1 MKRTITTL
9 SLFLA
14 FFSNAQ
20 DLPQASPKA
29 KLEQRVGL
37 TDVSI
42 TYHRPS
48 VKDRVIFGDLVPY
61 NEVWRAGANEATII
75 SFSDDIEIIT
85 FSNEKISDINK
96 MNKNPKGPSKG
107 FVRKEV
113 KHNLKAGKY
122 ALFITPTDSIWKV
135 HFNTA
140 VDSWGS
146 SEYKAENDALVIEVM
161 PEVFGPKKRTN
172 KKSIGDNELPGDDKS
187 AINPML
193 KRNSTETLTF
203 SFHNVTDSTV
213 TFMMAWE
220 LTKFNFVVKVNAHKK
235 ALENI
240 EKAIKESSK
249 DNLWKVYRNSA
260 NYMFQ
265 GKHDINQALTW
276 VNKSIELNNTSWF
289 SFWLKAQILAEKGE
303 KAEAKKNA
311 EKALEMGK
319 AEAKKNNTKFN
330 YEESINKAIESWK

>member
-1 MKRTITTL
+1 MKKTITTL

-29 KLEQRVGL
+29 KLEQRIGL
-37 TDVSI
+37 TDV
-42 TYHRPS
+42 TVVYHRPS
-48 VKDRVIFGDLVPY
+48 VKDRVVFGDLVPY
-61 NEVWRAGANEATII
+61 NEVWRAGANTATL
-75 SFSDDIEIIT
+75 IT
-85 FSNEKISDINK
+85 FTDNVEIEGND
-96 MNKNPKGPSKG
+96 
-107 FVRKEV
+107 
-113 KHNLKAGKY
+113 LAAGTY
-122 ALFITPTDSIWKV
+122 ALYITPTEQEWQI

-140 VDSWGS
+140 TDSWGTNS
-146 SEYKAENDALVIEVM
+146 YKAENNAL
-161 PEVFGPKKRTN
+161 
-172 KKSIGDNELPGDDKS
+172 SISVSPTKAPFKS
-187 AINPML
+187 AQNRPNKLKDSTNNESGPMANSKAKKMNPMM
-193 KRNSTETLTF
+193 KNNFVETMRF
-203 SFHNVTDSTV
+203 SFDNITATTADLSLAWETTTV
-213 TFMMAWE
+213 TFSI
-220 LTKFNFVVKVNAHKK
+220 KVDAHKK
-235 ALENI
+235 ALDNI

-276 VNKSIELNNTSWF
+276 VNKSIELNDTSWF

-303 KAEAKKNA
+303 KSEAKKNA

-330 YEESINKAIESWK
+330 YEETINKAIESWK

>member
-1 MKRTITTL
+1 MKKIL
-9 SLFLA
+9 LAASLFSIVI
-14 FFSNAQ
+14 SNAQ
-20 DLPQASPKA
+20 ELPKASPKA
-29 KLEQRVGL
+29 KVEQRVGL

-48 VKDRVIFGDLVPY
+48 VKGRVIFGDVVPY

-75 SFSDDIEIIT
+75 SFSDDVELFI
-85 FSNEKISDINK
+85 SNEQNFGPKPVRPGMENSK
-96 MNKNPKGPSKG
+96 MKSQSN
-107 FVRKEV
+107 EV
-113 KHNLKAGKY
+113 MHSLKSGNY

-135 HFNTA
+135 HFNSAT
-140 VDSWGS
+140 DSWGS
-146 SEYKAENDALVIEVM
+146 SAYKPENDVLVLEIM
-161 PEVFGPKKRTN
+161 PEFLGPKNRPA
-172 KKSIGDNELPGDDKS
+172 KKGPDGKELPAGMKPM
-187 AINPML
+187 NPMM
-193 KRNSTETLTF
+193 KRNLTETLTF
-203 SFHNVTDSTV
+203 SFHDLTDTTTNVV
-213 TFMMAWE
+213 MAWE
-220 LTKFNFVVKVNAHKK
+220 FTKLSFTVKVDAHKK
-235 ALENI
+235 ALDNI